1 LIQDNLDKLGIGPGF
16 GLMLQGWTLDPQG
29 RQIVRVQL
37 TRGRGDGAERL
48 DNHGILVFRPDGSL
62 MDYQGPLAPG
72 FSPALAL
79 QRINQAE
86 QLGLNQHGVP
96 LALVERADGQLQI
109 EARLLQGKG
118 IDSFLQVF
126 SLDHPNGVQ
135 RAIGSSNA
143 EDLKAFLPKGAV
155 ILTADGLQAAE
166 NTSLDAVFAAAVSP
180 AESVPVYRFAG
191 GSSVHA
197 DSSPSKSS
205 GNMLST
211 ASAFLT
217 HRSGADAADSDA
229 SKVARLGSEPG
240 GDGDGVLPSGVIEF
254 GGDPKV
260 AITD

>member
-16 GLMLQGWTLDPQG
+16 GLMLQGWTVDTDG

-37 TRGRGDGAERL
+37 TSGAEPL
-48 DNHGILVFRPDGSL
+48 DNYGVLVFRQDGSL
-62 MDYQGPLAPG
+62 MDYQGPLPSG

-155 ILTADGLQAAE
+155 ILTAVPRQIRAACRKR
-166 NTSLDAVFAAAVSP
+166 DKG
-180 AESVPVYRFAG
+180 RQ
-191 GSSVHA
+191 
-197 DSSPSKSS
+197 S
-205 GNMLST
+205 G
-211 ASAFLT
+211 
-217 HRSGADAADSDA
+217 RPG
-229 SKVARLGSEPG
+229 RL
-240 GDGDGVLPSGVIEF
+240 
-254 GGDPKV
+254 
-260 AITD
+260 